1 MAQELEEGDTVLCTV
16 DRIIGTTVFV
26 KIHLSGEDK
35 EGSMVFS
42 EVAPGRI
49 RNIRNYVVPK
59 KKIVCKI
66 LRISPEK
73 ERIDLSL
80 RRVTPK
86 EHKEVME
93 EYKQERSYKNILK
106 SLLGE
111 KTNEI
116 LKEINSK
123 DRLYNFIDKA
133 KENPKELEN
142 LIGEENSQ
150 RFLEILNYQKKK
162 KAIIKKEFSMK
173 TSSPEG
179 INLIKKILSE
189 IKNVQINYISAGKYS
204 LSGEDDDI
212 KKADK
217 TIKEALSEIEKK
229 SKKNNIEFT
238 TVQK

>member
-1 MAQELEEGDTVLCTV
+1 MVELEEGDTVLCTV
-16 DRIIGTTVFV
+16 DRVMGTTVFV
-26 KIHLSGEDK
+26 KVHLPGEDK

-59 KKIVCKI
+59 KKIVCKV

-123 DRLYNFIDKA
+123 DRLYNFIERV

-142 LIGEENSQ
+142 LIGKEKSE

-162 KAIIKKEFSMK
+162 KAVIKKEFSMK
-173 TSSPEG
+173 TSSAEG
-179 INLIKKILSE
+179 INLIKKVLSE
-189 IKNVQINYISAGKYS
+189 IKNVQINYISAGRYS
-204 LSGEDDDI
+204 ISAEDDDI

-229 SKKNNIEFT
+229 SKKNNIDFT
-238 TVQK
+238 TIQK